1 MEGGVVSGYSAAIA
15 GIVEA
20 VQAFDEAACR
30 DELYADIVAYDSTID
45 PATLDR
51 TTSSSK
57 LSTLVDSNLISSHQ
71 LTFHMPFL
79 TTIYIDAV
87 MSSTNSANID
97 LLTTWKHTNTTY
109 YTLLKSY
116 QEHIAV
122 STPIVNSFAQKIKS
136 NSTGS
141 AAGPKPKKQKK
152 NTASS
157 NKSKL
162 PPLPYNEYI
171 DYKLYTLISTLIHE
185 YNTYYTTIC
194 SQIENIC
201 TLYHRCHSMFEWQD
215 GPLVLAMKQGDIFVL
230 DEINLAED
238 AVIERLNSVLE
249 ASRTITLA
257 EKGGSGSATS
267 TITGGGA
274 VDKHGTIHSECIIAH
289 KDFKFLATM
298 NPGGDFGKRE
308 LSPALRSRFT
318 EIYVPPITDPS
329 DQMAIIT
336 ESLKSQIDVDVL
348 TKAYVEVPVSS
359 EAVVS
364 VLHSICHD
372 ISSIMV
378 RFIQYIKVET
388 ARQPMIRIDFSV
400 RELLAWSKFISLWL
414 NHTISTNTAGSSD
427 GTSGSDSTIGSIGV
441 TGTDMSNEIYTAKLT
456 REAYYALVH
465 GLHMIALDGL
475 GTGISATRD
484 TINRFKEACLQ
495 ELISL
500 CPVELH
506 MEIVNEIRPP
516 TADSMG
522 SNKHDVASSVF
533 TLGSFSIPYGPLHR
547 SNTSAITT
555 TTTSDLMEDIESAG
569 QGLQSSSGLSSS
581 GYLLS
586 VDSTLLN
593 LWRILRALQVARPI
607 LLEGP
612 PVSTMYIYIYIVNHH
627 TLDT

>member
-1 MEGGVVSGYSAAIA
+1 MEGGVVSGYSVALA

-20 VQAFDEAACR
+20 IQAFDEAACR

-45 PATLDR
+45 PTTLDT
-51 TTSSSK
+51 TTSLSK
-57 LSTLVDSNLISSHQ
+57 LGTLIDSNLINTHQQTSH
-71 LTFHMPFL
+71 MSFL
-79 TTIYIDAV
+79 TSTYVDAV
-87 MSSTNSANID
+87 MSSTNTANID
-97 LLTTWKHTNTTY
+97 LLTTWLHANTTY

-122 STPIVNSFAQKIKS
+122 STPIVNSFTQKIKS

-141 AAGPKPKKQKK
+141 IAGPKPKKQKK
-152 NTASS
+152 NTAPS

-171 DYKLYTLISTLIHE
+171 DYKLYTTISTLIDQ
-185 YNTYYTTIC
+185 YNIHYTTIC
-194 SQIENIC
+194 SKIENIC

-257 EKGGSGSATS
+257 EKGGSGST
-267 TITGGGA
+267 TNTTGGGGDG

-336 ESLKSQIDVDVL
+336 ESLKAQVDVDVL
-348 TKAYVEVPVSS
+348 TKTYINVSESS
-359 EAVVS
+359 EAIVS
-364 VLHSICHD
+364 VLHSISHD

-378 RFIQYIKVET
+378 RFIQYIKAET
-388 ARQPMIRIDFSV
+388 VRQPMIRIDFSV

-414 NHTISTNTAGSSD
+414 NHTLSTSATGND
-427 GTSGSDSTIGSIGV
+427 GTSGSSV
-441 TGTDMSNEIYTAKLT
+441 VAGTDTSYESYTAKLT
-456 REAYYALVH
+456 KEAYYALVH

-500 CPVELH
+500 CPTVLH

-516 TADSMG
+516 TSESMG
-522 SNKHDVASSVF
+522 SNNPDVTSSGF
-533 TLGSFSIPYGPLHR
+533 TLGSFSIPYGPLYVP
-547 SNTSAITT
+547 T
-555 TTTSDLMEDIESAG
+555 TTTSSTPTASDMLEGIESTG
-569 QGLQSSSGLSSS
+569 QGLPSSGLSSS

-612 PVSTMYIYIYIVNHH
+612 PVSN
-627 TLDT
+627 

>member
-1 MEGGVVSGYSAAIA
+1 MEGGVVSRYTAALA

-20 VQAFDEAACR
+20 VQAFDEAACC
-30 DELYADIVAYDSTID
+30 DELYADIASYDSTIN
-45 PATLDR
+45 PAALDK
-51 TTSSSK
+51 TTSPSK
-57 LSTLVDSNLISSHQ
+57 LSTLIDSNLINSHQ
-71 LTFHMPFL
+71 QTSRMSFL
-79 TTIYIDAV
+79 TTTYIDAV
-87 MSSTNSANID
+87 MSSMNTANID
-97 LLTTWKHTNTTY
+97 LLTTWLHTNTTY
-109 YTLLKSY
+109 HTLLKSY
-116 QEHIAV
+116 EEHIAV
-122 STPIVNSFAQKIKS
+122 STPIVNSFNQKIKS

-152 NTASS
+152 NTPSS
-157 NKSKL
+157 NKNKL

-171 DYKLYTLISTLIHE
+171 DCKLYTSISSLLHE
-185 YNTYYTTIC
+185 YDIHYTAVC
-194 SQIENIC
+194 SKIENIC

-257 EKGGSGSATS
+257 EKGGSGSTTS
-267 TITGGGA
+267 TSGGG
-274 VDKHGTIHSECIIAH
+274 VDKHGTIHSECIVAH

-318 EIYVPPITDPS
+318 EIYVPPITDPG

-336 ESLKSQIDVDVL
+336 ESLKSQIDVGIL
-348 TKAYVEVPVSS
+348 TKKFLEVPTSN

-364 VLHSICHD
+364 VLHGICHD

-378 RFIQYIKVET
+378 RFIQYIKAET

-414 NHTISTNTAGSSD
+414 NNTISARTTGSSVGTTGSSD
-427 GTSGSDSTIGSIGV
+427 GTSGGSDGTSGSGSIVV
-441 TGTDMSNEIYTAKLT
+441 TGTDTSNEGYTANLI

-500 CPVELH
+500 CPTKLH
-506 MEIVNEIRPP
+506 AQILNEIRPP

-522 SNKHDVASSVF
+522 SNKHTDVVSSGF
-533 TLGSFSIPYGPLHR
+533 TLGSFSIPYGPLHQ
-547 SNTSAITT
+547 STTYAITT
-555 TTTSDLMEDIESAG
+555 ITTGDSMEGIESAG
-569 QGLQSSSGLSSS
+569 QGLQSSCLSSS

-612 PVSTMYIYIYIVNHH
+612 PVSS
-627 TLDT
+627 